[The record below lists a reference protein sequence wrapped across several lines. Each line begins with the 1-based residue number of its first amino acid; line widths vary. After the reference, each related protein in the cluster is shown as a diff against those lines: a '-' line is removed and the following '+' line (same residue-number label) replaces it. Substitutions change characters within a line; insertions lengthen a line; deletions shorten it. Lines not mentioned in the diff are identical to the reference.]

1 MKDSFNSQD
10 VSQFLI
16 GMRLVGSKSS
26 IPYFDEKSSLNI
38 VSKNKD
44 GSEVIWNFT
53 PCTLWQKGR
62 KKNSQEE
69 YFINDWTFEW
79 MEFMAQKYGQEYLTY
94 LDSLLPV
101 LQEKYREIQG
111 KIMSTTTEQELRTL
125 PECVLIKKLESCPN
139 IGSTNDE
146 DEELEDFSGH
156 QQRFDTKVYRYMEM
170 IWNKIESLERSY
182 SLKEDQGM
190 EQGR

>member
-1 MKDSFNSQD
+1 MKDTFNSQD

-16 GMRLVGSKSS
+16 DMRLLSPKSN
-26 IPYFDEKSSLNI
+26 IPFFDEKKSINI
-38 VSKNKD
+38 VNKNKD

-53 PCTLWQKGR
+53 PCTLWQKG
-62 KKNSQEE
+62 KKKYSQEE
-69 YFINDWTFEW
+69 YFVNDWTFEW
-79 MEFMAQKYGQEYLTY
+79 MEFLAQNYGQEYLTY

-101 LQEKYREIQG
+101 LQEKYREIQS

-146 DEELEDFSGH
+146 DEEFEDFSGH
-156 QQRFDTKVYRYMEM
+156 QHRFDIKVYRYMEM
-170 IWNKIESLERSY
+170 IWNKIESLERRFSPQN
-182 SLKEDQGM
+182 EQDM
-190 EQGR
+190 VQGR